1 MPQSK
6 ILTDTN
12 SYLRLANSIRPL
24 LCVEFGNQNY
34 CLYVLPET
42 SNEISK
48 SSRLQT
54 KFVWALED
62 EYCAERSQT
71 VTLSRQQKK
80 LIADAYTFI
89 WDHVESELPGPSRV
103 DAMYLAHSYVL
114 GFPVITDDRDM
125 HALANIFEIK
135 TQKTLELLRLMLDS
149 AHINVARVSAVV
161 AYWHYNQDLPADFRV
176 DLSAIFE
183 GQIPYP

>member
-24 LCVEFGNQNY
+24 LCVEFGDQKY

-42 SNEISK
+42 SAEIAK
-48 SSRLQT
+48 SSRLKT
-54 KFVWALED
+54 KFFWALED
-62 EYCAERSQT
+62 EHCAERSQT

-80 LIADAYTFI
+80 LIADAYSFI

-103 DAMYLAHSYVL
+103 DAMYLAHGFVL
-114 GFPVITDDRDM
+114 GYPVVTDDRDM
-125 HALANIFEIK
+125 HALADVFEIR
-135 TQKTLELLRLMLDS
+135 TQKTLELLRLMVDS
-149 AHINVARVSAVV
+149 THITIGSVTALVE
-161 AYWHYNQDLPADFRV
+161 YWNYNQDLPADFRV
-176 DLSAIFE
+176 DLPAIF
-183 GQIPYP
+183 GQQIPHP